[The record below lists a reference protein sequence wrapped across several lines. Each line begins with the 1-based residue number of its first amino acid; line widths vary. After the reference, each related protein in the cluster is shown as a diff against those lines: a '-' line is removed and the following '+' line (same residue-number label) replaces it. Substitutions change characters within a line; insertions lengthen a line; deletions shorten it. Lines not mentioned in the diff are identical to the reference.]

1 MRLTPDQCLL
11 ILATVDRHVGVP
23 HRVSLYGSRLD
34 DQARGGDVDL
44 LIESDSAVPV
54 MQRARIKNELEAGL
68 QLPIDLVVIQAG
80 HAATPF
86 QSIALAQAVQ
96 LAPSRHAG

>member
-44 LIESDSAVPV
+44 LVECESAIPV
-54 MQRARIKNELEAGL
+54 MQRARIKNELEDRL
-68 QLPIDLVVIQAG
+68 HLPVDLLVIQAG
-80 HAATPF
+80 RAATPF
-86 QSIALAQAVQ
+86 QSIARAQAVP
-96 LAPSRHAG
+96 LDLSAHGG